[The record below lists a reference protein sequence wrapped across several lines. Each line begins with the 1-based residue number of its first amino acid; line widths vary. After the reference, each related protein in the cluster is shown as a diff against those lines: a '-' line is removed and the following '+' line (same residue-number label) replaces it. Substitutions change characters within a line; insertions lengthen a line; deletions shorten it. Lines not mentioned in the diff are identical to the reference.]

1 MAVVILNLTFIS
13 AIDISVSIPGRYERV
28 KAGEELYFA
37 FEIKD
42 PENVGRHDILLEYEI
57 RKGDELINVR
67 TETKGIETQA
77 SFFESILIPKNTL
90 SGIYSIIVT
99 VDNKESRSAFFYVK
113 KQINYFLISFL
124 ILIAMIIFLILL
136 NLYRIRKSVKK

>member
-1 MAVVILNLTFIS
+1 MVVVILNLTFIS
-13 AIDISVSIPGRYERV
+13 AIDISVSIPERYERV

-42 PENVGRHDILLEYEI
+42 RENVGRHDILLEYEI

-77 SFFESILIPKNTL
+77 SFFESILIPKNTQ
-90 SGIYSIIVT
+90 SGIYLIVVT
-99 VDNKESRSAFFYVK
+99 VDNKEYGNAAFFVK
-113 KQINYFLISFL
+113 NQIDYFLIIMIV
-124 ILIAMIIFLILL
+124 ILIVIFLILL
-136 NLYRIRKSVKK
+136 ELYRIRKSVKN